1 LIAERPDLVVAV
13 GRLAAELL
21 GTVVVDSG
29 WSPATKG
36 RWSKGCH
43 PKDSR
48 RWPTT
53 SSLPTSAA
61 PRRSASTRPH
71 PGRMEDGDVT
81 DRSPRV

>member
-48 RWPTT
+48 R
-53 SSLPTSAA
+53 
-61 PRRSASTRPH
+61 
-71 PGRMEDGDVT
+71 
-81 DRSPRV
+81 